1 MNRSIRSEWPL
12 SAVRFALIAVAV
24 VLSVLPTMIALS
36 AIFKNP
42 KELAGEQTWLPQAF
56 TLDNLIRVLGDNA
69 IWTWLANSAIIAGGV
84 AFVVLIFAIPAG
96 YVLARREFAGKRT
109 FLLMIIVTQTVAP
122 AVLIIPLF
130 RLLATAGALNS
141 YAGVIFVA
149 AAFVMPFSI
158 WLLTGFFSEALPRE
172 VEEAASLDG
181 ASGFSFLWRI
191 LVANAVPGIVATG
204 IFAFMYGW
212 NDYIFALT
220 FLNDQA
226 KWPIAIGASSSVGLF
241 AVDWPKLMIASLVGT
256 IPIMVLFVLFRR
268 PLESGLSG
276 SR

>member
-1 MNRSIRSEWPL
+1 MNRNVRGPWPL
-12 SAVRFALIAVAV
+12 GVLKYLLIAAAV
-24 VLSVLPTMIALS
+24 ILAVLPTLIALG
-36 AIFKNP
+36 AVFKSP
-42 KELAGEQTWLPQAF
+42 DELAGEQTWIPQAF
-56 TLDNLIRVLGDNA
+56 TLDNLTRVLGDDA
-69 IWTWLANSAIIAGGV
+69 IWTWLANSAIIASGV
-84 AFVVLIFAIPAG
+84 ALVVLVCGIPAG
-96 YVLARREFAGKRT
+96 YVLARREFAGKRA
-109 FLLMIIVTQTVAP
+109 FLLTIIVTQTVAP

-130 RLLATAGALNS
+130 KLLATVGALNN
-141 YAGVIFVA
+141 YWGVILVG
-149 AAFVMPFSI
+149 AAFVLPFSI
-158 WLLTGFFSEALPRE
+158 WLLTGFFGEALPRE

-191 LVANAVPGIVATG
+191 LIANAVPGIVATG

-241 AVDWPKLMIASLVGT
+241 AVDWAKLMIASLVGT
-256 IPIMVLFVLFRR
+256 MPIMVLFVLFRR

-276 SR
+276 AR